1 MAISA
6 LTLAE
11 LTSGPHAVE
20 DELMRARRQDRLQ
33 RIEAD
38 FESLPFD
45 IPCARAYGQIY
56 VAVRASGRK
65 TRGARMVD
73 LMIAATALAH
83 GLPLYTMNAK
93 DLLGLDDL
101 LEIVDLAASD
111 K

>member
-1 MAISA
+1 
-6 LTLAE
+6 
-11 LTSGPHAVE
+11 
-20 DELMRARRQDRLQ
+20 
-33 RIEAD
+33 
-38 FESLPFD
+38 
-45 IPCARAYGQIY
+45 
-56 VAVRASGRK
+56 
-65 TRGARMVD
+65 MVD